1 MSSSEVLHTQPLL
14 LLGFPVF
21 CFHLRRKGMLIYIL
35 TGYVWSVPEGNQEIN
50 VARAFMK
57 PGLRFSICLFVCV
70 CVCALQGNTR
80 QHYFQE
86 REKFSPRVTIFLS

>member
-70 CVCALQGNTR
+70 CVCFTR
-80 QHYFQE
+80 
-86 REKFSPRVTIFLS
+86 